1 MKIKIPKITLDA
13 FEIFGNEI
21 LEAELDRQENTA
33 KSAWRGIYNAIADG
47 RNKIAYWDDYRV
59 KKPGYTSFMRYAL
72 HRSTKKDG
80 FLQLSVMEIRNG
92 EVIPTSDSQHDSTED
107 FIDRRA
113 WACGADMVKIL

>member
-1 MKIKIPKITLDA
+1 MKVEIPKIALDA
-13 FEIFGNEI
+13 FEIFGNEN
-21 LEAELDRQENTA
+21 LEAELDRQESAVRN
-33 KSAWRGIYNAIADG
+33 AWRAIYNAIAGG
-47 RNKIAYWDDYRV
+47 RYKIAYWDDYRV
-59 KKPGYTSFMRYAL
+59 DKPEYNSFMRYAL

-113 WACGADMVKIL
+113 WACGADMVTIL